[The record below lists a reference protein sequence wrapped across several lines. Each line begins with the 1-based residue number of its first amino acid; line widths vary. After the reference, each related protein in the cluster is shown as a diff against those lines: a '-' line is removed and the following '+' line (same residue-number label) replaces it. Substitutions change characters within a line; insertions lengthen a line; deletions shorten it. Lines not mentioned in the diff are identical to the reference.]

1 MKARLSQQ
9 PENRLYVWLPQEQR
23 EELLDKLERVC
34 RRCYLSLYEI
44 RQEMLYSPITVWMEK
59 GPDPSA
65 QKGAPL
71 PEPMLLFCGVSSSLL
86 GKALQVMQQEQIP
99 RIPHKA
105 VLTEHNRQWTPR
117 QLYGELSREDQA
129 VRGKG

>member
-44 RQEMLYSPITVWMEK
+44 RQEMLDIPITVWMER
-59 GPDPSA
+59 GPAPSA
-65 QKGAPL
+65 
-71 PEPMLLFCGVSSSLL
+71 
-86 GKALQVMQQEQIP
+86 
-99 RIPHKA
+99 
-105 VLTEHNRQWTPR
+105 
-117 QLYGELSREDQA
+117 
-129 VRGKG
+129 

>member
-1 MKARLSQQ
+1 M
-9 PENRLYVWLPQEQR
+9 
-23 EELLDKLERVC
+23 LD
-34 RRCYLSLYEI
+34 
-44 RQEMLYSPITVWMEK
+44 SPITTWMEK
-59 GPDPSA
+59 RPDPSA

-99 RIPHKA
+99 LIPLKA
-105 VLTEHNRQWTPR
+105 VLTEHNRQWKPR

>member
-44 RQEMLYSPITVWMEK
+44 RQEMLDSPITVWM
-59 GPDPSA
+59 
-65 QKGAPL
+65 
-71 PEPMLLFCGVSSSLL
+71 
-86 GKALQVMQQEQIP
+86 
-99 RIPHKA
+99 
-105 VLTEHNRQWTPR
+105 
-117 QLYGELSREDQA
+117 
-129 VRGKG
+129 